1 MPYRRLP
8 NTDKARIR
16 SLETTIRKMRDSYCY
31 APVISPD
38 LLAKS
43 EKKLLQFREASE
55 RYLNNL
61 QIQIDFSKSDAYQNK
76 LKNAKMFTSHFL
88 IVLGMCVKRGEIR
101 PSELLYYSLSEDSS
115 DMPDLSSDI
124 SVLRWSENVIKGE
137 KLRTDNR
144 GIPIYNPTIA
154 KVIVHYDLFKEQY
167 QKQCMLRQS
176 TEESLT
182 VVSLLRP
189 QIDEVILEVW
199 NSIESYFDDLHGES
213 KIDKC
218 KEYGLIYY
226 YRKGEKSD

>member
-1 MPYRRLP
+1 
-8 NTDKARIR
+8 
-16 SLETTIRKMRDSYCY
+16 MRDSYCY

-38 LLAKS
+38 LLAKA

-137 KLRTDNR
+137 KLRIDNR

>member
-16 SLETTIRKMRDSYCY
+16 SLETTSRKMRDSYSY

-38 LLAKS
+38 LLSKV
-43 EKKLLQFREASE
+43 EKKLLQFRETSD
-55 RYLNNL
+55 RYLNCL
-61 QIQIDFSKSDAYQNK
+61 KTQIEFSKSDAYQSK

-88 IVLGMCVKRGEIR
+88 IVLIMCVKRGEIK
-101 PSELLYYSLSEDSS
+101 SSDLSYYSLPEDSL

-137 KLRTDNR
+137 KLRTVNR
-144 GIPIYNPTIA
+144 GVPIYNPTIA
-154 KVIVHYDLFKEQY
+154 KVLVHYELFKEQY

-199 NSIESYFDDLHGES
+199 NSIENYFDDLTGEV
-213 KIDKC
+213 KLDKC
-218 KEYGLIYY
+218 REYGLIYY
-226 YRKGEKSD
+226 YRKGEQR

>member
-1 MPYRRLP
+1 MECVLNVR
-8 NTDKARIR
+8 DK
-16 SLETTIRKMRDSYCY
+16 
-31 APVISPD
+31 
-38 LLAKS
+38 
-43 EKKLLQFREASE
+43 
-55 RYLNNL
+55 
-61 QIQIDFSKSDAYQNK
+61 
-76 LKNAKMFTSHFL
+76 
-88 IVLGMCVKRGEIR
+88 R

-137 KLRTDNR
+137 KLRIDNR